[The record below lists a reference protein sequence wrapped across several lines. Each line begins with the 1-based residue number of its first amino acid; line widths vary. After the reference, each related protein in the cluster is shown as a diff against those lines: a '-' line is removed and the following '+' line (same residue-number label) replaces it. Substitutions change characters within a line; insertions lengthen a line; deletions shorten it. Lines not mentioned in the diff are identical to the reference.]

1 MKSWIKILSL
11 LPMRALY
18 GLADYIIYP
27 LLYYIVRYRLRLVR
41 SNLQS
46 AFPDKTDTERK
57 AIAKKFYHHFA
68 DVIAEIIHGYRA
80 DQTDMQERM
89 QYANLADIEHWT
101 EQNRGC
107 IFMLGHL
114 GNWEWLAD
122 IQHRFVNPDM
132 QHYNVYRRLKS
143 KSSDEAMIE
152 LREKRS
158 GKDSNLEKNSLL
170 RHIVRIHRAGKPFT
184 LGLISDQKVAPDKQF
199 IWTEFLHR
207 HTSFLDGGEN
217 LAKKFGYAVTY
228 VHMTQTSRGH
238 YVARVDLITDKP
250 QETEPGFITR
260 DFARRLEANILEQ
273 PELWLWTHNR
283 WKHCPQ

>member
-1 MKSWIKILSL
+1 
-11 LPMRALY
+11 MRALY

-46 AFPDKTDTERK
+46 AFPDKTDAGRK
-57 AIAKKFYHHFA
+57 VIAKKFYHHFA

-89 QYANLADIEHWT
+89 QYANLADIEHWA
-101 EQNRGC
+101 EQNQGC

-143 KSSDEAMIE
+143 KSSDEAMID

-207 HTSFLDGGEN
+207 NTSFLDGGEN

-238 YVARVDLITDKP
+238 YVARVDLITDNPK
-250 QETEPGFITR
+250 ETEPGFITR